1 MVKDINYMNKVLS
14 NKVGEKVLLLGNEA
28 IVRGALESG
37 IGLAATY
44 PGTPSSE
51 IGDTFAEIAKDAG
64 IYFEYSTNEKVAL
77 EVAAGAALS
86 GVRSMTFFKH
96 FGLNVASDSLFPLAY
111 SGVKAGMVILV
122 ADDPQGWSSGQS
134 EEDTKLFARIAHL
147 PMLEPSN
154 AQECKD
160 FIIKAFDLSEKFK
173 IPVFIRTTTRV
184 NHMRS
189 VVKLGKI
196 IKGKTKGRFIKDI
209 HYRNFPPYLIDVHKE
224 LHEKLEE
231 IKKVSE
237 KSEINFISNNK
248 KSKLGVIVSGVSYDY
263 VMDAMDD
270 LSIRLPVLRIG
281 FTYPT
286 PDKKIKDFIRNLKEV
301 LVVEELEPILEERIH
316 FLAKDVNPKLVV
328 YGKSHLPS
336 VGEYNEELVLEALS
350 KITGK
355 KYFMD
360 LIAHK
365 EKYKKLK
372 IAKRMAVLCPGCPHR
387 ATFYAAKAAT
397 AGMDVVYGGDVG
409 CYILGIYKPMETQD
423 FVFSMG
429 ASEGIVH
436 GIKKSTDQKA
446 IAFMGDS
453 TFFHAGMPGMVNTI
467 FNKSNPL
474 IIVLD
479 NRITAMTGHQPNPG
493 CGKTAMGEETK
504 AISIE
509 EVAKSFGVENVKVID
524 PFTVKEMIDT
534 IKEFLTKD
542 KTSVIVAKRE
552 CQLLAIRKKRAQG
565 IKTLKFEIDQEK
577 CQQIGACLNKLYCP
591 AIYKEKG
598 KYKIDKGICTG
609 CGVCA
614 QICPTKAIHAVK
626 EE

>member
-1 MVKDINYMNKVLS
+1 MNKVLLD
-14 NKVGEKVLLLGNEA
+14 KLGEKVLLLGNEA

-37 IGLAATY
+37 IGFTSTY

-77 EVAAGAALS
+77 EAAAGAALS

-134 EEDTKLFARIAHL
+134 EEDTRLFAKIAHL

-160 FIIKAFDLSEKFK
+160 FVKMAFELSEKFK

-184 NHMRS
+184 SHMRS

-196 IKGKTKGRFIKDI
+196 IKGKTKGKFIKDI
-209 HYRNFPPYLIDVHKE
+209 HLRNFPPYLIDVHKE
-224 LHEKLEE
+224 LHEKIEE
-231 IKKVSE
+231 LKKVSE

-248 KSKLGVIVSGVSYDY
+248 KSNLGVIVSGVSYDY

-270 LSIRLPVLRIG
+270 LKINLPVLRIG

-286 PDKKIKDFIRNLKEV
+286 PDKKIKDFIRSLKEV
-301 LVVEELEPILEERIH
+301 LVVEELEPVLEERIH
-316 FLAKDVNPKLVV
+316 FLAKEINPKLII
-328 YGKSHLPS
+328 YGKSHLPAA
-336 VGEYNEELVLEALS
+336 GEYNEELILEALS

-355 KYFMD
+355 KYEMN

-365 EKYKKLK
+365 EKYQKLK
-372 IAKRMAVLCPGCPHR
+372 IAKRFAVMCPGCPHR
-387 ATFYAAKAAT
+387 ATFYAAKVAT

-409 CYILGIYKPMETQD
+409 CYILGIYKPLETQD

-429 ASEGIVH
+429 ASEGLVH
-436 GIKKSTDQKA
+436 GIRKTTDQKA
-446 IAFMGDS
+446 IAFLGDS
-453 TFFHAGMPGMVNTI
+453 TFFHAGMPGMVNTV
-467 FNKSNPL
+467 FNKTNPL

-479 NRITAMTGHQPNPG
+479 NRITAMTGHQTNPG
-493 CGKTAMGEETK
+493 VGVTAMGEETK
-504 AISIE
+504 AIPIE
-509 EVAKSFGVENVKVID
+509 DVVKSFGIENVKVVD
-524 PFTVKEMIDT
+524 PFAVKEMIDT
-534 IKEFLTKD
+534 IKEFINKD
-542 KTSVIVAKRE
+542 KVSVIVAKRE
-552 CQLLAIRKKRAQG
+552 CQLLAMRKKKAQG
-565 IKTLKFEIDQEK
+565 IKVLKFEIDQSK
-577 CQQIGACLNKLYCP
+577 CKKIGICLNELACP
-591 AIYKEKG
+591 AIYKENG
-598 KYKIDKGICTG
+598 QYKIDKDICTG

-614 QICPTKAIHAVK
+614 QVCPAKAIHAVN
-626 EE
+626 E

>member
-1 MVKDINYMNKVLS
+1 MNKVLS
-14 NKVGEKVLLLGNEA
+14 DKVGEKVLLLGNEA

-51 IGDTFAEIAKDAG
+51 IGDTFAEIAREAG

-111 SGVKAGMVILV
+111 SGVNAGMVILV

-160 FIIKAFDLSEKFK
+160 FVKMAFELSEKFK
-173 IPVFIRTTTRV
+173 IPIFIRTTTRV

-189 VVKLGKI
+189 IVKLGKI
-196 IKGKTKGRFIKDI
+196 IKGKTKGKFVKDI
-209 HYRNFPPYLIDVHKE
+209 HLRNFPPYLIDVHKE
-224 LHEKLEE
+224 LHGKLEE
-231 IKKVSE
+231 IKKISE

-248 KSKLGVIVSGVSYDY
+248 KSKLGIIVTGVSYDY

-270 LSIRLPVLRIG
+270 LKINLPVLRIG

-286 PDKKIKDFIRNLKEV
+286 PDKKIKEFIKKLKSV
-301 LVVEELEPILEERIH
+301 LIVEELEPILEERIH
-316 FLAKDVNPKLVV
+316 VLANDVNPKLIM
-328 YGKSHLPS
+328 YGKSHLPTA
-336 VGEYNEELVLEALS
+336 GEYSEELVLEALS
-350 KITGK
+350 AITGK
-355 KYFMD
+355 KYSMN

-372 IAKRMAVLCPGCPHR
+372 IAKRLAVLCPGCPHR

-446 IAFMGDS
+446 IAFLGDS
-453 TFFHAGMPGMVNTI
+453 TFFHAGMPGMVNTV

-493 CGKTAMGEETK
+493 CGVTAMGEETK

-509 EVAKSFGVENVKVID
+509 EVVKSFGVENVKVVD
-524 PFTVKEMIDT
+524 PYAVKEMIDT
-534 IKEFLTKD
+534 IKEFLNKD
-542 KTSVIVAKRE
+542 KVSVIVAKRE
-552 CQLLAIRKKRAQG
+552 CQLLAMRKKRAQG
-565 IKTLKFEIDQEK
+565 IKVAKFEIDQEK
-577 CQQIGACLNKLYCP
+577 CQKIGVCLNELSCP

-598 KYKIDKGICTG
+598 KYKIDKDICTG

-614 QICPTKAIHAVK
+614 QVCPTKAIHAVK